1 MHHFPQMQHN
11 PVSDTEK
18 YKTTAL
24 LQFLN
29 LKWQPTVTTE
39 FWFWIQYQGHKL
51 GLSVMV

>member
-39 FWFWIQYQGHKL
+39 CSGYSTKDTNW
-51 GLSVMV
+51 V